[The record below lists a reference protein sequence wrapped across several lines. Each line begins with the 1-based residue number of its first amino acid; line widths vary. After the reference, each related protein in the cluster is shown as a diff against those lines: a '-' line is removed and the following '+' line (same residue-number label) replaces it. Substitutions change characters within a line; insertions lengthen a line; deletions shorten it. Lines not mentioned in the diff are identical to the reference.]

1 MMANDEIALTTG
13 KSICLSPTDTGNAL
27 FLVAFPVLE
36 KTNPLSP
43 KVFWVTFG
51 LQNPHDHRSVIHGD
65 LKFLPCMTIMFI
77 ELDDGNILTGK
88 PNQFDGKN
96 PWVSG

>member
-1 MMANDEIALTTG
+1 MHCFGGISSLLG
-13 KSICLSPTDTGNAL
+13 
-27 FLVAFPVLE
+27 

-88 PNQFDGKN
+88 PNQFDGKKTHGF
-96 PWVSG
+96 SGLRFSLKPIH